1 MRQIQFLKATFKMD
15 ANLLIII
22 KFMNWK
28 RSEKVIILTVISS
41 SFLILLWRIF
51 LQIKFWFQPLDFYAK
66 EI

>member
-1 MRQIQFLKATFKMD
+1 MD

-28 RSEKVIILTVISS
+28 CSEKVIILTVISS

-51 LQIKFWFQPLDFYAK
+51 LRIKFWFQPLDFDAK

>member
-28 RSEKVIILTVISS
+28 CSEKVIILTVISS

-51 LQIKFWFQPLDFYAK
+51 LQIKFLFQPLDFDAK

>member
-28 RSEKVIILTVISS
+28 CSEKVIILTVISS

-51 LQIKFWFQPLDFYAK
+51 LQIKFWFQPLDFDAK

>member
-1 MRQIQFLKATFKMD
+1 MD

-28 RSEKVIILTVISS
+28 CSEKVIILTVISP

-51 LQIKFWFQPLDFYAK
+51 LQIKFWFQPLDFDAK

>member
-22 KFMNWK
+22 KFMIWK
-28 RSEKVIILTVISS
+28 CSEKVIILTVISS

-51 LQIKFWFQPLDFYAK
+51 LQIKFWFQPLDFDAK

>member
-28 RSEKVIILTVISS
+28 CSEKVIILTVISS
-41 SFLILLWRIF
+41 SFLILLWHIF
-51 LQIKFWFQPLDFYAK
+51 LQIKFWFQPLDFDAK